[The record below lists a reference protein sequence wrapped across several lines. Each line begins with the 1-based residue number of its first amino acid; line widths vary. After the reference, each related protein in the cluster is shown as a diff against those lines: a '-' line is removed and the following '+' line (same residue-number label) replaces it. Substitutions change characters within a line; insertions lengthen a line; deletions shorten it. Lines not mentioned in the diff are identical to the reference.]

1 MSWDG
6 TVYDQARR
14 RATLIGT
21 GCVILLGGVKVAFGA
36 AITEGALPSTS
47 LPMSAI
53 LTGGAVAIAASSWL
67 FARRARQETARAAQD
82 LDVVSQRLIVMENT
96 IASLKESLRT
106 RAAEPLA
113 KTPAVPPVSAEINVE
128 IGLLGGL
135 MKDIAETLV
144 THERSIDALSFDLG
158 DVRRQALTI
167 TAPVANAF
175 TAEPYN
181 GTAQLAAAAAIA
193 KPAPKMSPAAP
204 LALATPKPLVA
215 SANAVSGSA
224 ISAKV
229 PARMPEATLAKVPVA
244 KAPTPSTP
252 TPRAQVAA
260 ANPSSGAGLPSSGGG
275 VNFAAVPQQAMPAS
289 APDVSPQR
297 REPRFTPLGAT
308 DQPHAAKTRVEAVS
322 QRVED
327 VAAAIID
334 EARETAILAAAAE
347 GRIELHL
354 QSAVALPQRRV
365 RFYETLSR
373 LRLKDGSL
381 LSPAEF
387 LPVLERRGL
396 SAEFDEKAFAR
407 VVQVARHL
415 AARDGETGVS
425 FNLCS
430 ASIAEPGFLRSLERV
445 LARNPDVAPRILLEI
460 PQRVLR
466 NLDLDRMG
474 GLSALVAHGIKLCV
488 DRATDLRID
497 AVSLADR
504 GVRFMKL
511 PVNLLLGA
519 DSVRAD
525 IHVADMAA
533 LLARSGVVLIAE
545 KVETEEQVRDL
556 LDLDVPMAQG
566 FLFSVPRPV
575 RSDVLGSSG
584 NSASEPPPHRTDSVQ
599 DEMSERKPFRAFLRR
614 AGP

>member
-36 AITEGALPSTS
+36 AITEGTLPSTS

-67 FARRARQETARAAQD
+67 FARRARRETARAAQD

-113 KTPAVPPVSAEINVE
+113 KTPTVPPVSAEINVE

-204 LALATPKPLVA
+204 LAIAAPKPLPA
-215 SANAVSGSA
+215 SANAASGSA
-224 ISAKV
+224 VSAKG
-229 PARMPEATLAKVPVA
+229 PARLPEATLANAPVA
-244 KAPTPSTP
+244 KAPTPNTP
-252 TPRAQVAA
+252 TPRAQIAPT
-260 ANPSSGAGLPSSGGG
+260 NSSSGGG
-275 VNFAAVPQQAMPAS
+275 VNFAAVPHQAMPAS
-289 APDVSPQR
+289 APDISPQR

-327 VAAAIID
+327 VAAAIVD